1 MSERRDEG
9 IDPELV
15 ATRAWDARLVARL
28 AGFAR
33 PHAAQF
39 ARSLLVLALLF
50 AVELTGPYVWRL
62 VLDGPVG
69 GALSGR
75 LSPAEAL
82 ADLDLLV
89 LLYGLLALAQAG
101 LSFLEIAQ
109 FAAAGERVVHDLR
122 VRVFEHLERLDLGYF
137 DQRATGSLVTRLTT
151 DVKNVSE
158 LLTSGLVVLA
168 FDVVKILALVGVLFW
183 IHPGLAL
190 VVTALTPVL
199 IGISLLFR
207 GGARAGFRLV
217 RAHLSR
223 LNGYLQEVLSGIR
236 TVQMFHREARVS
248 RRFGERLDG
257 YLAANLRTLKLFA
270 LFFPAVSLTVF
281 VIQMAVLRVAGRDLL
296 AGELEVGVF
305 YQFWFYLALLVSP
318 IRELGERY
326 NVLQAALASAER
338 IFQVLDT
345 EPAVRAPEGG
355 AREPGGGDPLVRFE
369 RVDFDYVPGTPVLR
383 GVDLEI
389 PRGATVAVVG
399 PTGAGKS
406 TLVNLVL
413 RFHDPTAGR
422 VLFGGVDLREL
433 DPRELRR
440 RCGLVLQEEFLF
452 EGTVRENVALGR
464 PEVDEARVR
473 RALEMAC
480 AADLVARLPDGLD
493 TRLGERGV
501 LLSRG
506 ERQLLT
512 IARALAGDPEL
523 VILDE
528 ATASVDS
535 ETEAR
540 VEAATRNLLA
550 GRSSLVIAH
559 RLSTIRDAD
568 RILVLHHGRLRESGT
583 HTELLAAGG
592 LYARLHALQFADE
605 AGGSAAGPPG
615 SS

>member
-1 MSERRDEG
+1 MSARKDEG

-28 AGFAR
+28 AAFAR
-33 PHAAQF
+33 PHASLF
-39 ARSLLVLALLF
+39 AGSLLVLVLLF
-50 AVELTGPYVWRL
+50 AVELIGPYVWRL

-69 GALSGR
+69 GALAGR
-75 LSPAEAL
+75 LEPVEAL
-82 ADLDLLV
+82 SELHRLV
-89 LLYGLLALAQAG
+89 LVYALLAAGQAA
-101 LSFLEIAQ
+101 LSYLEVAQ

-122 VRVFEHLERLDLGYF
+122 VRVFRHLQGLDLGYF
-137 DQRATGSLVTRLTT
+137 DERATGSLVTRLTT

-168 FDVVKILALVGVLFW
+168 FDVLKIVVLVGVLFW

-190 VVTALTPVL
+190 VVTSLTPVL

-207 GGARAGFRLV
+207 GGARDGFRRV
-217 RAHLSR
+217 RAHLSK

-236 TVQMFHREARVS
+236 TVQMFHREERVS
-248 RRFGERLDG
+248 RRFGEHLDG
-257 YLAANLRTLKLFA
+257 YLAANLRTLRLFA
-270 LFFPAVSLTVF
+270 LFFPAISLTVF
-281 VIQMAVLRVAGRDLL
+281 VIQMAVLRVAGADLL

-305 YQFWFYLALLVSP
+305 YQFWFYLALLVNP

-345 EPAVRAPEGG
+345 EPRVRAPEGG
-355 AREPGGGDPLVRFE
+355 AREAGAGDPLVRFE
-369 RVDFDYVPGTPVLR
+369 AVDFDYVPGTPVLR
-383 GVDLEI
+383 GVDLEV
-389 PRGATVAVVG
+389 PCGATVAVVG

-406 TLVNLVL
+406 TLVNLLL

-433 DPRELRR
+433 DPLELRR

-452 EGTVRENVALGR
+452 EGTVRENLALGR
-464 PEVDEARVR
+464 PEVDEARLR

-480 AADLVARLPDGLD
+480 ATDLVERLPSGLD

-540 VEAATRNLLA
+540 IEAATRNLLS

-568 RILVLHHGRLRESGT
+568 RIVVLHHGRVREVGT
-583 HTELLAAGG
+583 HAELLAAEG
-592 LYARLHALQFADE
+592 LYARLHALQFVDE
-605 AGGSAAGPPG
+605 EGGSAAPSEGP
-615 SS
+615 S

>member
-1 MSERRDEG
+1 MSTRDDEG
-9 IDPELV
+9 VDPELV
-15 ATRAWDARLVARL
+15 ATRAWDSRLVARL
-28 AGFAR
+28 VTFAW
-33 PHAAQF
+33 PHRWVF
-39 ARSLLVLALLF
+39 ARSAGVLVLLF
-50 AVELTGPYVWRL
+50 AVELIGPYVWRL

-69 GALSGR
+69 GALAGS
-75 LSPAEAL
+75 LSTEEAL
-82 ADLDLLV
+82 SQ
-89 LLYGLLALAQAG
+89 LYGLVVLYAALAAAQAG

-122 VRVFEHLERLDLGYF
+122 VRVFEHLQGLDLAYF
-137 DQRATGSLVTRLTT
+137 DERPTGSLVTRLTT

-158 LLTSGLVVLA
+158 LLTSSLVVLA
-168 FDVVKILALVGVLFW
+168 FDVLKIVVLVGVLFW
-183 IHPGLAL
+183 IHTGLAL

-199 IGISLLFR
+199 ILISLLFR
-207 GGARAGFRLV
+207 GGARDGFRRV

-236 TVQMFHREARVS
+236 TVQMFHREERVG
-248 RRFGERLDG
+248 RRFGEHLEG

-270 LFFPAVSLTVF
+270 LFFPAISLTVF
-281 VIQMAVLRVAGRDLL
+281 VIQMAVLRVAGADLIG
-296 AGELEVGVF
+296 GELEVGVF

-345 EPAVRAPEGG
+345 EPAVRPPEQPAPVT
-355 AREPGGGDPLVRFE
+355 ASGGDLVSFE
-369 RVDFDYVPGTPVLR
+369 AVDFDYVEGTPVLR
-383 GVDLEI
+383 EVSFDI

-406 TLVNLVL
+406 TLVNLLL
-413 RFHDPTAGR
+413 RFHDPSAGCVR
-422 VLFGGVDLREL
+422 FGGVDLREL
-433 DPRELRR
+433 DPLELRR

-452 EGTVRENVALGR
+452 EGTVRDNVTLGR
-464 PEVDEARVR
+464 PEVDER
-473 RALEMAC
+473 RLEEALEMAC
-480 AADLVARLPDGLD
+480 ATELVARLPLGAD

-540 VEAATRNLLA
+540 VEAATRNLLR

-559 RLSTIRDAD
+559 RLSTIRGAD

-583 HTELLAAGG
+583 HEELLALDG
-592 LYARLHALQFADE
+592 LYARLHELQFLEETRASEPTADRP
-605 AGGSAAGPPG
+605 S
-615 SS
+615 